1 MKIFS
6 KLLIILLII
15 NYSRQL
21 VIKSNKD
28 IQNKKP
34 ERKLTVF
41 PSYNEINEMDE
52 YVANLKGV
60 LSKIKKMR
68 ADLIDVENNSKHS
81 VDYIVSKID
90 NKLQDDAY
98 DNLLNQIFFKKL
110 NKIKGE

>member
-1 MKIFS
+1 MKILS
-6 KLLIILLII
+6 KFLIILLI
-15 NYSRQL
+15 NLTTQL
-21 VIKSNKD
+21 LIKTKD
-28 IQNKKP
+28 PNENKK

-52 YVANLKGV
+52 YVSNLKGV

-68 ADLIDVENNSKHS
+68 SDLVDIENNSKHS

-110 NKIKGE
+110 NKIKGN